1 MSHCVFMCPCARKVR
16 HGPSTLIPIADNP
29 LDLGEIVKVAI
40 VHDWLVVSGGAEKV
54 LEQIVQCF
62 PDADLFSLV
71 DFLEDR
77 TPVGGKSV
85 TTSFIQHLPFSRRH
99 YRGYLPLMPLAV
111 EQFDL
116 SQYDL
121 VITSSHA
128 VAKGVIVGPDQIH
141 VSYVHSSM
149 RYAWDLQHQYLR
161 EAHLTAGPK
170 SWAARLLLHYMR
182 SWDARSANGADRLIA
197 NSQFVARRIMKTYR
211 RRATVIAPPVDVQQF
226 EVCANKEDFYLTAS
240 RLVPYKRVDLIVEAF
255 SATPHRKLVVIGD
268 GPDMRAIRAK
278 AGANVTIL
286 GYQPFAVLKDHMQR
300 AKAFVFAAEE
310 DFGIVVVE
318 AQACG
323 TPVIAYGKGGAL
335 ETVVPVG
342 EEQPTGVHFAKQTV
356 DGLLEGVEWFEQR
369 QTSITP
375 QACRANAERFSAAN
389 FRRALMI
396 EVMRA
401 IGAAGT
407 RLRGRS
413 EAIGEPGNVS
423 QPELHKVS
431 GSP

>member
-1 MSHCVFMCPCARKVR
+1 
-16 HGPSTLIPIADNP
+16 
-29 LDLGEIVKVAI
+29 
-40 VHDWLVVSGGAEKV
+40 
-54 LEQIVQCF
+54 
-62 PDADLFSLV
+62 
-71 DFLEDR
+71 
-77 TPVGGKSV
+77 
-85 TTSFIQHLPFSRRH
+85 
-99 YRGYLPLMPLAV
+99 MPLAV

-116 SQYDL
+116 SEYDL

-161 EAHLTAGPK
+161 EAGLTRGPK

-182 SWDARSANGADRLIA
+182 GWDARSANGVDRLIA

-211 RRATVIAPPVDVQQF
+211 RRATVIPPPVDVREF
-226 EVCANKEDFYLTAS
+226 AVREDKEDFYLTAS
-240 RLVPYKRVDLIVEAF
+240 RLVPYKRIDLIVEAF

-268 GPDMRAIRAK
+268 GPEMAAIRAK
-278 AGANVTIL
+278 AGPNVTIL
-286 GYQPFAVLKDHMQR
+286 GFQPFSVLKDHMQR

-335 ETVVPVG
+335 ETVVPIG
-342 EEQPTGVHFAKQTV
+342 EAAPTGVHFARQSV
-356 DGLLEGVEWFEQR
+356 ASLLDGVEFFEQNR
-369 QTSITP
+369 ESITA

-401 IGAAGT
+401 MGDAARRPQPKLAAAT
-407 RLRGRS
+407 
-413 EAIGEPGNVS
+413 EATVAPYVA
-423 QPELHKVS
+423 LDKAR

>member
-1 MSHCVFMCPCARKVR
+1 MFPVCPRARTIR
-16 HGPSTLIPIADNP
+16 HGFFTLIRIAGNP
-29 LDLGEIVKVAI
+29 LYLCEIVKVAI

-54 LEQIVQCF
+54 LEQIIQCF

-77 TPVGGKSV
+77 APVCGKPV
-85 TTSFIQHLPFSRRH
+85 TTSFIQHLPFARRH

-116 SQYDL
+116 SEYDL

-161 EAHLTAGPK
+161 EAHLTIGPK
-170 SWAARLLLHYMR
+170 SWAARWLLHYMR
-182 SWDARSANGADRLIA
+182 SWDARSANGVDRMIA

-211 RRATVIAPPVDVQQF
+211 RRATVIAPPVDVHQF
-226 EVCANKEDFYLTAS
+226 EVCPDKEDFYLTAS

-255 SATPHRKLVVIGD
+255 STTPHRKLVVIGD
-268 GPDMRAIRAK
+268 GPEMAAIRAK
-278 AGANVTIL
+278 AGPNVTIL
-286 GYQPFAVLKDHMQR
+286 GYQPFQVLKDHMRR

-342 EEQPTGVHFAKQTV
+342 EAHPTGVHFARQTV
-356 DGLLEGVEWFEQR
+356 DALLEGVESFEQKR
-369 QTSITP
+369 ASITP

-401 IGAAGT
+401 IGAAGK
-407 RLRGRS
+407 RSHGRNGAIDELNNASQHELRK
-413 EAIGEPGNVS
+413 APGL
-423 QPELHKVS
+423 P
-431 GSP
+431 